1 MSSIDR
7 DTLNRIIGNSQ
18 EREVESQRQFDRT
31 VSRLTGHNP
40 DMIDRYHTTPQPGN
54 GPGTYQPKA
63 TATGKDLVSLYIPET
78 AFRTG
83 DWQDFQRARD
93 AAINWL
99 RSHRYEVVNG
109 GALCWGTAF
118 SLAEEPI
125 SYRDADGKGWFSC
138 SLTTERD
145 FRLACIKSRG

>member
-54 GPGTYQPKA
+54 GPGTYQPRAKA
-63 TATGKDLVSLYIPET
+63 TGRDMVSLFIPQT
-78 AFRTG
+78 AFDGT
-83 DWQDFQRARD
+83 WQDFQRARD
-93 AAINWL
+93 KAIDWL
-99 RSHRYEVVNG
+99 RSHRYQVEDG
-109 GALCWGTAF
+109 QKLCWGPSFDLDSIPLAF
-118 SLAEEPI
+118 
-125 SYRDADGKGWFSC
+125 RDGSGTTWLNC
-138 SLTTERD
+138 SLTSERE
-145 FRLACIKSRG
+145 FLVAKVQARA